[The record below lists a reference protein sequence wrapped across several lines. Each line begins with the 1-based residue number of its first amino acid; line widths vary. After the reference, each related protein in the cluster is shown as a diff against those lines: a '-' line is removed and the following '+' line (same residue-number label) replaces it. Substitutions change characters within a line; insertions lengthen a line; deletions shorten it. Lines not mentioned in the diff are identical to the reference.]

1 MRLCLDFLDAP
12 DLLFVN
18 HEVSEFV
25 CAVEAGAGTV
35 VLVGALDHYRVVGER
50 HRCLLERIS
59 KGDDDG
65 VDAGAA
71 AVGYRVIKALP
82 DPK

>member
-1 MRLCLDFLDAP
+1 LCLDFLDAP
-12 DLLFVN
+12 DLLSVN

-50 HRCLLERIS
+50 HRCLIERIS
-59 KGDDDG
+59 KG
-65 VDAGAA
+65 A
-71 AVGYRVIKALP
+71 AVGYRVIRALP
-82 DPK
+82 DRK